1 MALVGAA
8 HLTSGAPP
16 FCALDALQDVSLD
29 ELIKKTAKDKPKFT
43 AKGGAA
49 AGKAPGGGKGRGK
62 KGKAPGGPKPGGGG
76 QSQLMKDV
84 ATNNKAKRANKLAKA
99 RGMDIEMQPVKAVT
113 KKTMKGAKGGGAA
126 KKGGA
131 VGKLANTLK
140 ARIEAAKKRMTI
152 KGVAPG
158 GGRKAGKGGGTP
170 AKAGDIKITIAG
182 SNAMAGKG
190 KAVVK
195 PGGKGGK
202 GRGAG
207 RAPGGGK
214 GRGGSIVKPGAA
226 IKSGINRAAGAIG
239 KKGKPRT
246 VVVAGMGQ
254 GGRAPGGGKGRGGK
268 GRGGKA
274 RGAGRAGL
282 TLAQRFGGRGRK

>member
-1 MALVGAA
+1 MLLSVVSAA
-8 HLTSGAPP
+8 PHTSHVVPQKTRAAPW
-16 FCALDALQDVSLD
+16 CC
-29 ELIKKTAKDKPKFT
+29 
-43 AKGGAA
+43 
-49 AGKAPGGGKGRGK
+49 R
-62 KGKAPGGPKPGGGG
+62 
-76 QSQLMKDV
+76 
-84 ATNNKAKRANKLAKA
+84 
-99 RGMDIEMQPVKAVT
+99 
-113 KKTMKGAKGGGAA
+113 
-126 KKGGA
+126 
-131 VGKLANTLK
+131 
-140 ARIEAAKKRMTI
+140 
-152 KGVAPG
+152 
-158 GGRKAGKGGGTP
+158 P
-170 AKAGDIKITIAG
+170 AHAG